1 MAGRTGGTCDCKW
14 CGKPAIP
21 RSGSVQ
27 VCFECQ
33 RKINRVARAA
43 FETQANNPGLSN
55 ATMGK
60 AFDVAPET
68 WSKLRKLMAS
78 DPECDVLTG
87 RIDPNHRTF
96 SLPAPRMPTVA
107 PGDPWQH
114 LALCRDV
121 EDPEVFFPVKDADK
135 KTIGHITDMY
145 CKPCP
150 VREKCRMYRRRDE
163 GVWGGKYHPD
173 STSRK

>member
-1 MAGRTGGTCDCKW
+1 MPGRTGGTSDCKW

-27 VCFECQ
+27 VCAECQ
-33 RKINRVARAA
+33 RGVNRVARTA
-43 FETQANNPGLSN
+43 FERQTEEGLSN

-60 AFDVAPET
+60 VFDVAPET
-68 WSKLRKLMAS
+68 WSKLRKLMEA
-78 DPECDVLTG
+78 DPVCDVLTG

-96 SLPAPRMPTVA
+96 SLPVPGMPTA
-107 PGDPWQH
+107 SRGDPWEH
-114 LALCRDV
+114 RALCRDA
-121 EDPEVFFPVKDADK
+121 EDPDVFFPVKDADK

-150 VREKCRMYRRRDE
+150 VRDECRMRRRRDE
-163 GVWGGKYHPD
+163 GVWGGKYHSE
-173 STSRK
+173 STVRK